1 VAAEDVACPIRRRRN
16 TAAARSSS
24 PATTDARC
32 EPGRAKSRSTANRAK
47 PRCIIV
53 QQCAA
58 WLPTTRIIPKLFIN
72 GDPGTT
78 LTGDARESSRAWPG
92 QTESTVPGPH
102 FLQEDAGQQV
112 GDAIASPAT
121 THDTRPASA
130 SRSIVWRRPS
140 APDFTRPRPAL
151 GVPVRCGSGP
161 LPIKEPIAANSRSF
175 RDDRPRRLNDTATGS
190 SARIVRKGA
199 SNGTSMIIG

>member
-58 WLPTTRIIPKLFIN
+58 WLPTTGIIPKLFIN

-78 LTGDARESSRAWPG
+78 LTGDARETCRAWPG
-92 QTESTVPGPH
+92 QTEITVPGPH
-102 FLQEDAGQQV
+102 FLQQDAGQQI
-112 GDAIASPAT
+112 GDAIAAR
-121 THDTRPASA
+121 H
-130 SRSIVWRRPS
+130 
-140 APDFTRPRPAL
+140 
-151 GVPVRCGSGP
+151 
-161 LPIKEPIAANSRSF
+161 NSRHTS
-175 RDDRPRRLNDTATGS
+175 R
-190 SARIVRKGA
+190 VR
-199 SNGTSMIIG
+199 